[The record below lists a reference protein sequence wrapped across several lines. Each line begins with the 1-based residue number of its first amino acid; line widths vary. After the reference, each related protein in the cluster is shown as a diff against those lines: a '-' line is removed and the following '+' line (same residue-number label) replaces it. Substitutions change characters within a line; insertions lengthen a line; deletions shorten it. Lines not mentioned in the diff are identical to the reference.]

1 MFSEGLDK
9 DGIIKKTKYK
19 SARAQGSSRRF
30 KKPVK
35 TWGRCETPPGQPD
48 CLRLH
53 NEARGNQESFV
64 VRGGLQVMGGVLG
77 ERRHPPGPPLAV
89 NTGQCGSRFPVTE
102 QVGPL
107 GIYAGKV
114 RVQHGSGNISCEA
127 NFGCLC
133 LQGHSSA
140 SSLHDMVQGSPGS
153 CFRCSATQV
162 GPCDLPVSSSASHHE
177 GSSQS
182 SSTADQSCD
191 GLSSLVVSS
200 VVAHAGGIV
209 GGAASSSTLLS
220 EGTPDAEF
228 RSKASLLGAPG
239 GSSHFESAF
248 GMTHSASGLDA
259 DDLNFLSN
267 HLSLVT
273 QTGYGYVFK
282 RFQNFCRSRGQ
293 DPFVCDPTIIVK
305 YIRSLYDGGAA
316 YSTVNHHRSCISKFH
331 AGFGHL
337 SVGSHP
343 MISQAV
349 KAVFRLRPPLP
360 KYINTFDV
368 SLVFTYIAR
377 LPTNEALTLKQLTFK
392 TLFLLTSSTISR
404 LSSMGRLGPQL
415 LVYEVIMIKLAV
427 THVYSYFQDHCVLS
441 LTSLEKQGRPGSVR
455 GYLRIQRFNEDPL
468 LCPVAALVE
477 YDRQVLPVW
486 VIKSSCIISL
496 FRCPC

>member
-1 MFSEGLDK
+1 MFSKDLDK

-89 NTGQCGSRFPVTE
+89 NTGQCGSRFPVKE
-102 QVGPL
+102 QVGTL

-127 NFGCLC
+127 NFGCIC

-191 GLSSLVVSS
+191 GLSSLAVSS

-267 HLSLVT
+267 HLSLGT
-273 QTGYGYVFK
+273 QTGYGYCK
-282 RFQNFCRSRGQ
+282 NLTHICSFQINC
-293 DPFVCDPTIIVK
+293 VCEI
-305 YIRSLYDGGAA
+305 
-316 YSTVNHHRSCISKFH
+316 
-331 AGFGHL
+331 
-337 SVGSHP
+337 
-343 MISQAV
+343 
-349 KAVFRLRPPLP
+349 
-360 KYINTFDV
+360 
-368 SLVFTYIAR
+368 
-377 LPTNEALTLKQLTFK
+377 
-392 TLFLLTSSTISR
+392 
-404 LSSMGRLGPQL
+404 
-415 LVYEVIMIKLAV
+415 
-427 THVYSYFQDHCVLS
+427 
-441 LTSLEKQGRPGSVR
+441 
-455 GYLRIQRFNEDPL
+455 
-468 LCPVAALVE
+468 
-477 YDRQVLPVW
+477 
-486 VIKSSCIISL
+486 
-496 FRCPC
+496 